1 MDDWESL
8 SIEEKINSLK
18 NLIKNLQYTKYST
31 QQELAAEMALENPNQ
46 NVIDGNSQHLIN
58 ILAKEEYYKNE
69 ISLLEGLE

>member
-1 MDDWESL
+1 MEDWETL

-18 NLIKNLQYTKYST
+18 NLIKNLQYTKYNT
-31 QQELAAEMALENPNQ
+31 QQELAAEMALEEPNQ
-46 NVIDGNSQHLIN
+46 NIIDGNSQHLIN